1 MRPLAAASC
10 REGVRINGSLFSF
23 FFSTAKNP
31 LDFCPPGP
39 GVLPSDFSLLH
50 SAGSGTSAPAR
61 GMERDW
67 AEEVGRHAAN
77 TPAVFGA
84 VVQQEKAGSAR
95 QTGRRAQ
102 VRRGGSSPAPLFGP
116 GPSIHSAVDDASAED
131 TAAQLD
137 TDVEVNAT
145 PRFAALQ
152 RLYDAVLSPLSSTW
166 SDESGYRSAD
176 SVKARFE
183 ISLHKST
190 ASRPRSSRELRRND
204 LQEAFQRRFGTRD
217 GVGDDGGCDINLEA
231 ENVLPADKATGTSSE
246 RRTHDWVNELQI
258 GSDSLPQAHVHGS
271 PLRPWE
277 RTRTPVEN
285 LSGRMTAQRNRT
297 SQPSLRAPLTRG
309 SKAGIIGIDAV
320 SKWNEREV
328 TCSVKSDCSPKPMV
342 LSVLAPPRTKAL
354 SRHVARPT
362 SAPIARKRS
371 RLVVGHTKATNVHAM
386 TSQEQASCVLLEPRS
401 QRVPGIDP
409 PKNCEQQ
416 TSRAISIEYAA
427 PSLISSMPQKPSSN
441 PRMGRVFG
449 KEAERAAAQAESS
462 HIKAQEA
469 IQMLSLKR
477 RAAIVIQK
485 RFRGM
490 RAREDVSA
498 IVRR

>member
-1 MRPLAAASC
+1 M
-10 REGVRINGSLFSF
+10 
-23 FFSTAKNP
+23 
-31 LDFCPPGP
+31 
-39 GVLPSDFSLLH
+39 
-50 SAGSGTSAPAR
+50 
-61 GMERDW
+61 
-67 AEEVGRHAAN
+67 
-77 TPAVFGA
+77 
-84 VVQQEKAGSAR
+84 
-95 QTGRRAQ
+95 
-102 VRRGGSSPAPLFGP
+102 
-116 GPSIHSAVDDASAED
+116 SAED
-131 TAAQLD
+131 TAAQVD

-183 ISLHKST
+183 ISLRKST
-190 ASRPRSSRELRRND
+190 VSRPRSSRELRRND
-204 LQEAFQRRFGTRD
+204 LQEAFQRRFETRD
-217 GVGDDGGCDINLEA
+217 EVGDDGGCDIKLEA
-231 ENVLPADKATGTSSE
+231 ENVLPAYEAMGTSSE
-246 RRTHDWVNELQI
+246 RRTHDWVNGLQI
-258 GSDSLPQAHVHGS
+258 EPDSLPQAHVRGS

-285 LSGRMTAQRNRT
+285 MSGRITAQRNRT
-297 SQPSLRAPLTRG
+297 SQTSLRAPLTRR
-309 SKAGIIGIDAV
+309 SEVGIIGIDAV
-320 SKWNEREV
+320 SKWNVREV
-328 TCSVKSDCSPKPMV
+328 TCSPKPMV
-342 LSVLAPPRTKAL
+342 LSVLAPPSTKAF

-371 RLVVGHTKATNVHAM
+371 RLLIGHTKATNVHAM
-386 TSQEQASCVLLEPRS
+386 TSQEQTSCVLLEQRS

-416 TSRAISIEYAA
+416 TSIKYSA
-427 PSLISSMPQKPSSN
+427 PSLISSMPQKSSSN

-498 IVRR
+498 IIRR

>member
-1 MRPLAAASC
+1 M
-10 REGVRINGSLFSF
+10 
-23 FFSTAKNP
+23 
-31 LDFCPPGP
+31 
-39 GVLPSDFSLLH
+39 
-50 SAGSGTSAPAR
+50 
-61 GMERDW
+61 
-67 AEEVGRHAAN
+67 
-77 TPAVFGA
+77 
-84 VVQQEKAGSAR
+84 
-95 QTGRRAQ
+95 
-102 VRRGGSSPAPLFGP
+102 
-116 GPSIHSAVDDASAED
+116 
-131 TAAQLD
+131 
-137 TDVEVNAT
+137 
-145 PRFAALQ
+145 
-152 RLYDAVLSPLSSTW
+152 
-166 SDESGYRSAD
+166 
-176 SVKARFE
+176 
-183 ISLHKST
+183 
-190 ASRPRSSRELRRND
+190 
-204 LQEAFQRRFGTRD
+204 
-217 GVGDDGGCDINLEA
+217 
-231 ENVLPADKATGTSSE
+231 LPAYKATGTSSE

-297 SQPSLRAPLTRG
+297 SRPSLRAPLTRG
-309 SKAGIIGIDAV
+309 SKAGIIGINAV

-371 RLVVGHTKATNVHAM
+371 RLVVGHTKAANVHAM
-386 TSQEQASCVLLEPRS
+386 TSQEQTSCVLLEQCS

-416 TSRAISIEYAA
+416 TSIKYSA
-427 PSLISSMPQKPSSN
+427 PSLISSMPQKSSSN

-498 IVRR
+498 IIRR